1 MEALYDVVGVSR
13 QAFFDNEVQGVK
25 TKLIVFEIIEQIKL
39 IREDHPQMG
48 ARKVYH
54 FMQQKPEY
62 QSYIDHIG
70 RDKLEMVLLNNGL
83 RVKEVRS
90 YIKTTIRG
98 AFIFSNLITDFVPTA
113 INQVWVSDLTYFI
126 MVVNGRLK
134 HFYITLIMDLFSREG
149 IGFAA
154 SDNMVTENTSLVA
167 LERAFKYRNIKDKD
181 LLSNLIFHSDGGG
194 QFSDKG
200 FLKQLAK
207 HEIKSSMGKSAYD
220 NPNAER
226 LNGIIKNEYLIPW
239 GVNSLTQLLLLLPKT
254 IKLYNT
260 QRPHFSLK
268 YDTPL
273 EFKSKN
279 DSILSK
285 E

>member
-13 QAFFDNEVQGVK
+13 QAFFDNEVQCAK
-25 TKLIVFEIIEQIKL
+25 TKLIVFEIIEQIEI
-39 IREDHPQMG
+39 IRQDHPQMG

-54 FMQQKPEY
+54 YMQQKPEY
-62 QSYIDHIG
+62 QSYIADIG

-83 RVKEVRS
+83 RIKEVRS
-90 YIKTTIRG
+90 FVKTTIRG
-98 AFIFSNLITDFVPTA
+98 AFVFSNLITDFVPTA
-113 INQVWVSDLTYFI
+113 INQVWVSDLTYFFT
-126 MVVNGRLK
+126 VQNGKIK
-134 HFYITLIMDLFSREG
+134 HLYITLIMDLFSREG

-154 SDNMVTENTSLVA
+154 SDNMVTENTSLLA
-167 LERAFKYRNIKDKD
+167 LQRALIYRNINDNDK
-181 LLSNLIFHSDGGG
+181 LSNLIFHSDGGG

-200 FLKQLAK
+200 FLKKLAIND
-207 HEIKSSMGKSAYD
+207 IKSSMGKSAYE

-239 GVNSLTQLLLLLPKT
+239 GVNSMAQLLLLLPKA
-254 IKLYNT
+254 INLYNT

-268 YDTPL
+268 YDSPF

-279 DSILSK
+279 DSTLSNG
-285 E
+285 

>member
-13 QAFFDNEVQGVK
+13 QAFFDNEIQCAK
-25 TKLIVFEIIEQIKL
+25 TKLIVCEIIKQIKL

-54 FMQQKPEY
+54 YMQQKPEY
-62 QSYIDHIG
+62 QSYISHIG
-70 RDKLEMVLLNNGL
+70 RDKLETVLLNNDL
-83 RVKEVRS
+83 RIKKVRS
-90 YIKTTIRG
+90 YVKTTIRG
-98 AFIFSNLITDFVPTA
+98 AFVFSNLITEFVPTA

-126 MVVNGRLK
+126 TVVNGQLK

-154 SDNMVTENTSLVA
+154 SDNMVTENTA
-167 LERAFKYRNIKDKD
+167 LAALRRAFIYRNVKDKEIIA
-181 LLSNLIFHSDGGG
+181 NLIFHSDGGG

-200 FLKQLAK
+200 FLKELAK
-207 HEIKSSMGKSAYD
+207 HEIKSSMGKSAYE

-239 GVNSLTQLLLLLPKT
+239 GVNSITQLILMLPKAIT
-254 IKLYNT
+254 LYNT
-260 QRPHFSLK
+260 QRPHFSLNYYSPFEYKSK
-268 YDTPL
+268 YDSLFTQG
-273 EFKSKN
+273 
-279 DSILSK
+279 
-285 E
+285 